1 MMIMGDIKNING
13 NNMLA
18 ISKVNISIHYQYHIA
33 TPRDTESG
41 AETRRTDRPTVRGG
55 GQNTDFLH

>member
-1 MMIMGDIKNING
+1 MMIIDDIKNING

-18 ISKVNISIHYQYHIA
+18 ISKVNISIHYQYQR
-33 TPRDTESG
+33 RDIE
-41 AETRRTDRPTVRGG
+41 ERYCTRRTDCPTVRGD